1 MLNLVKTTVF
11 CRYAYNM
18 CKPKKTPQA
27 FLQKHYLLKLQL
39 KNRAELSCL
48 KKFIRNFAF
57 GGYGYESNCLNLTF

>member
-1 MLNLVKTTVF
+1 
-11 CRYAYNM
+11 M

-27 FLQKHYLLKLQL
+27 PSLKALLVEAPAKKPHRIILP
-39 KNRAELSCL
+39 